1 MAGMFSTSGANA
13 VLNGTAI
20 PGTLYVKLF
29 TGNPGASA
37 ASNAAGN
44 TARQSFTRSTST
56 TGTNSNAAALTWV
69 NVSTSETYSHFAA
82 FDDPTAGN
90 PWIIGTV
97 TASAVTS
104 GDTFEIATGD
114 LDLTLTIW
122 S

>member
-1 MAGMFSTSGANA
+1 MAGMFTTFGANSI
-13 VLNGTAI
+13 LNGTAL
-20 PGTLYVKLF
+20 PATLHVKLH

-44 TARQSFTRSTST
+44 TTRQSFTRSTST
-56 TGTNSNAAALTWV
+56 TGTNSNAAALTWTS
-69 NVSTSETYSHFAA
+69 VSTSETYTHFSAWDNA
-82 FDDPTAGN
+82 SAGD
-90 PWIIGTV
+90 PWIVGTV

-114 LDLTLTIW
+114 LDLTLTVW